1 MKTILTLIMSSI
13 LLLSCNKLTTVNSAT
28 PVVFDGIKA
37 IDTTS
42 KGTAIVTWDSPRGA
56 KIAGFAIYIE
66 DLSAANSTKTA
77 ALKLAS
83 GAIQADAQDVT
94 TILVNL
100 PDEQAPVGSGVP
112 LKAIAGDLNSY
123 EISKLLPGRYAIQV
137 KAVAEDVGPDN
148 NTRVAIL
155 KVESTLGYEGISKAE
170 IQGQDVYLEWPQ
182 LETTLTSRDVVYTI
196 YEGVTFANP
205 VAITSALNFKLSL
218 LSYAPGTA
226 LYFGVRSTDA
236 KGRTDRNIK
245 TIPLTVPTLDST
257 YEGCVNGEARGS
269 DRITV
274 NFAWPNESF
283 QTMNIL
289 RDGVQV
295 YSTTDKGIT
304 SYTDVGLQE
313 GESYKYTCLAVY
325 KSRVLTGLKA
335 LKLTTLTSNPP
346 TFKGI
351 SSVDILSAH
360 SAIVR
365 WGVSAG
371 VPAATFEIYMTPGT
385 SVDWNA
391 DPVDK
396 INATTLEWTTNAL
409 GDDLSYA
416 FGVRACSSK
425 DVCDLN
431 TIQLT
436 GSTVDDGIPKTVGAT
451 ALAIVES
458 KLRVT
463 APWINAQGGI
473 NKRLVYMTTNTGDP
487 STSTTVMTL
496 VATVAV
502 PDPSHPATELFVQ
515 PIEDNRTYTV
525 IVYDQDSHGNKTAG
539 NAPISLYSGD
549 THKPV
554 FGGIATVT
562 NGVGVANDHAE
573 ETTLRLNFVP
583 IPFQPVDMN
592 GTTDYLAYVAPG
604 IVNACSLLTPYQIFA
619 ANSFTVADAN
629 AFIKVEN
636 LQPLTTYSV
645 CLKARDAAGNISD
658 NVVSFTKSTLDI
670 TPPVFDGVQTMSYDS
685 DRGELQLTWNPSV
698 STDLYEFKIRL
709 WKGLAADPDQAVSL
723 TTTVRSNIAATGT
736 RIKQS
741 TFTMLS
747 GELIHALVEACDN
760 AGSVAGGSQNCSTHH
775 FSTAKSVQLNDIDP
789 PPGFLGIRSSSEL
802 ESTVEGVITVKWV
815 GPSDW
820 SDYKG
825 FKVYYVNAETN
836 EIQSLAKDCPCTA
849 NSCPTPLTQCDLV
862 GLDPFRTYRL
872 HVRAY
877 DDAGNM
883 TLLDPVSYSVNK
895 RAADTHAPNFTS
907 NLQLAFSEGK
917 AALAWGAASDNQ
929 YVLEPGAD
937 ITYEVYRKVDEAF
950 STFNSADPL
959 DPAYPNNDV
968 HAGLVARV
976 SSVAGTSWTDSGQGF
991 EGGQTFF
998 YTVCA
1003 VDGTGN
1009 RFCDGQVKSFLCP
1022 DLVPP
1027 VITSFTSTKTE
1038 TGYVWDL
1045 NWVAHDVVTGDSDLQ
1060 YKIYQKISNLEVDE
1074 ASFADNLVYI
1084 ASGVPTYTNLK
1095 GPLNTNTYIH
1105 YMLVVADAEGNKAI
1119 KHLSLYSENKVTL
1132 TSVRSN
1138 EGPLGGNKVL
1148 VLVGEGFKQDVGV
1161 KIGNSTCTSI
1171 NRYSKKYILCK
1182 SPTSV
1187 DVGPVAVTV
1196 TNPDGSTSQLSNAYK
1211 YCSGASCTNV
1221 CNKSSAGWGT
1231 FASGTGVAADPY
1243 IMCTVDHLNAI
1254 KAQPYGKFYKLGEN
1268 IDLAGDTTFVPLYSS
1283 AGSGVEFQGTFDGD
1297 KYVVSNWTYNNGVAT
1312 TPVGFFSRLL
1322 RSDIKNLGLV
1332 NFTITGKDNVGALAG
1347 TAAIGQDGNYY
1358 PNSII
1363 GVTAIGSVTAQS
1375 YVGGLIGR
1383 AGGTLSESAF
1393 IGNVTGNVNVGGIA
1407 GHKRDGSS
1415 KLEFTGNVL
1424 AYASGTSECGAGG
1437 IFGLAS
1443 GNGYTHVALKTSGSV
1458 SCTDVSNTKAPNTG
1472 GIIGRAD
1479 QSRIEDSENRATV
1492 TGGDRTTGII
1502 GSSNGT
1508 TTFVN
1513 TRNYG
1518 DVTGWNDV
1526 AGFIGYTSF
1535 GNNVFQDSANYGNI
1549 KSNSGSYRVSGIA
1562 SALEANGC
1570 CAHKMI
1576 NVSNYG
1582 NISGGNESGGLI
1594 GNSSYI
1600 TITDSANYGNISGV
1614 QGLVG
1619 GIAGSCSYCTMT
1631 NVKSTGDITGV
1642 NNNVGGIAG
1651 ALTGSISGGSS
1662 SGKISGSNATG
1673 GAVGIFNSNSAVSAL
1688 ITGFTSNAII
1698 QGSVG
1703 GQGNGGIVGILS
1715 SGYSSTSPGV
1725 IEKSSFTGSIKANS
1739 QCGGIV
1745 GQTNQY
1751 NIVRRVFMNGGSIE
1765 CSTAAGGVIGLVN
1778 GNNVL
1783 VEQSFSKGK
1792 VKGLTYAGGF
1802 VGHVQRLPANS
1813 VAFNDNYSRTEV
1825 IGNDA
1830 VGGFA
1835 GTAGPVFNRCYASG
1849 KLSSIDTQSR
1859 FGGFL
1864 GDMWS
1869 AGAASS
1875 SFWDK
1880 TSSGFT
1886 TSPMGTGSTTSL
1898 MLGSSLY
1905 APQSYQTTVWSF
1917 TPLDFPK
1924 LLWEATP

>member
-77 ALKLAS
+77 ALTLAG

-137 KAVAEDVGPDN
+137 KAVAEDGGPDN

-218 LSYAPGTA
+218 LSYAPGTT

-245 TIPLTVPTLDST
+245 TIPLTVPTLDSS
-257 YEGCVNGEARGS
+257 YEGCVSGEARGS
-269 DRITV
+269 DRIAV
-274 NFAWPNESF
+274 NFVWPNDSF

-335 LKLTTLTSNPP
+335 LKVTTLTSNPP

-409 GDDLSYA
+409 GDDLTYA

-451 ALAIVES
+451 ALAIVDS

-463 APWINAQGGI
+463 APWVNAQGGI

-487 STSTTVMTL
+487 ATSTTVMTL

-502 PDPSHPATELFVQ
+502 PDPSHPATELYVQ

-554 FGGIATVT
+554 FGGIASVT
-562 NGVGVANDHAE
+562 NGIGVANDHAE

-592 GTTDYLAYVAPG
+592 GATDYLAYVAPG
-604 IVNACSLLTPYQIFA
+604 VVNACSLTTPYQLFA

-629 AFIKVEN
+629 AFIKVDN

-670 TPPVFDGVQTMSYDS
+670 TPPVFDGVQTISYDS

-698 STDLYEFKIRL
+698 STDLYEFKVRL

-747 GELIHALVEACDN
+747 GELVHALVEACDN

-802 ESTVEGVITVKWV
+802 ESTIEGVITVKWV
-815 GPSDW
+815 APSDW

-825 FKVYYVNAETN
+825 FKVYYVNADTN
-836 EIQSLAKDCPCTA
+836 EIQSLAKDCPCTL

-907 NLQLAFSEGK
+907 NLQLAFAEGK
-917 AALAWGAASDNQ
+917 ASLAWGAASDNQ

-950 STFNSADPL
+950 STFNTADPT
-959 DPAYPNNDV
+959 DPAYPNKDV

-976 SSVAGTSWTDSGQGF
+976 SSVAGTSWVDSGQGF
-991 EGGQTFF
+991 EGGKTFF

-1022 DLVPP
+1022 DLIPP
-1027 VITSFTSTKTE
+1027 AITSFTSTKTE
-1038 TGYVWDL
+1038 TGYVWNL

-1060 YKIYQKISNLEVDE
+1060 FKIYQKI
-1074 ASFADNLVYI
+1074 
-1084 ASGVPTYTNLK
+1084 
-1095 GPLNTNTYIH
+1095 
-1105 YMLVVADAEGNKAI
+1105 
-1119 KHLSLYSENKVTL
+1119 
-1132 TSVRSN
+1132 
-1138 EGPLGGNKVL
+1138 
-1148 VLVGEGFKQDVGV
+1148 
-1161 KIGNSTCTSI
+1161 
-1171 NRYSKKYILCK
+1171 YSKKYILCK

-1187 DVGPVAVTV
+1187 DVGPVPVTV
-1196 TNPDGSTSQLSNAYK
+1196 TNPDGSIAQLSNAYK

-1231 FASGTGVAADPY
+1231 FAAGTGVAADPY

-1268 IDLAGDTTFVPLYSS
+1268 IDLAGNTTFVPLYSS

-1297 KYVVSNWTYNNGVAT
+1297 NYVVSNWTYNNGVAT
-1312 TPVGFFSRLL
+1312 NPVGFFSRLL

-1347 TAAIGQDGNYY
+1347 TAAIGQDNNFY

-1363 GVTAIGSVTAQS
+1363 GVTAIGSVTGQTN
-1375 YVGGLIGR
+1375 VGGLLGR
-1383 AGGTLSESAF
+1383 AGGTLSESAY
-1393 IGNVTGNVNVGGIA
+1393 IGNVTGNIAVGGIS
-1407 GHKRDGSS
+1407 GTKRDGSS
-1415 KLEFTGNVL
+1415 KLEFSGNVL
-1424 AYASGTSECGAGG
+1424 AYASGASECQAGG
-1437 IFGLAS
+1437 IFGFAA
-1443 GNGYTHVALKTSGSV
+1443 GNGYTHVSLKTSGTV
-1458 SCTDVSNTKAPNTG
+1458 ICTDISNNKASNTG

-1479 QSRIEDSENRATV
+1479 QSRIEDSENRASV
-1492 TGGDRTTGII
+1492 SGGNQTTGII

-1518 DVTGWNDV
+1518 NVTGWNDV
-1526 AGFIGYTSF
+1526 AGFIAYTSF
-1535 GNNVFQDSANYGNI
+1535 GNNVFQDSINYGNI
-1549 KSNSGSYRVSGIA
+1549 TSNSGNYRVAGFA
-1562 SALEANGC
+1562 SALESNGC

-1576 NVSNYG
+1576 NVQNYG
-1582 NISGGNESGGLI
+1582 NISGGNESGGLL
-1594 GNSSYI
+1594 GNSSYV
-1600 TITDSANYGNISGV
+1600 TFTDVANYGNVSGV
-1614 QGLVG
+1614 NNDVG
-1619 GIAGSCSYCTMT
+1619 GIAGKCSGCVMT
-1631 NVKSTGDITGV
+1631 NVKNFGNVTGVYNAVGGIVGTYTGTITGGSSSGTITG
-1642 NNNVGGIAG
+1642 NNGVGGIAG
-1651 ALTGSISGGSS
+1651 YFNTTTTYTGQVSGMTSTANIVGTVGGTGSGGIIGVLNSGQSS
-1662 SGKISGSNATG
+1662 STPM
-1673 GAVGIFNSNSAVSAL
+1673 
-1688 ITGFTSNAII
+1688 
-1698 QGSVG
+1698 
-1703 GQGNGGIVGILS
+1703 IV
-1715 SGYSSTSPGV
+1715 
-1725 IEKSSFTGSIKANS
+1725 EKSSFNGSIKANS

-1745 GQTNQY
+1745 GQINQFAT
-1751 NIVRRVFMNGGSIE
+1751 VRRTSMTNGSIE
-1765 CSTAAGGVIGLVN
+1765 CNTASGGIIGLVN
-1778 GNNVL
+1778 NNNVL

-1813 VAFNDNYSRTEV
+1813 VAFNDNYSRAEV

-1835 GTAGPVFNRCYASG
+1835 GTAGPVFTRCYASG
-1849 KLSSIDTQSR
+1849 KLTSVDTQSR

-1880 TSSGFT
+1880 TSSGFA

-1898 MLGSSLY
+1898 MLGSNLY

-1924 LLWEATP
+1924 LLWELTP

>member
-1 MKTILTLIMSSI
+1 MNIILTLLMVFSV
-13 LLLSCNKLTTVNSAT
+13 LSCNKLTTVNSAT

-66 DLSAANSTKTA
+66 DLSAANSTKNA

-137 KAVAEDVGPDN
+137 KAVAEDGGPDN

-205 VAITSALNFKLSL
+205 VAITSTLNFKLSL
-218 LSYAPGTA
+218 LSYAPGTT

-245 TIPLTVPTLDST
+245 TIPITVPTLDST
-257 YEGCVNGEARGS
+257 YEGCVSGEARGS
-269 DRITV
+269 DRIAV
-274 NFAWPNESF
+274 NFVWPNDAF

-295 YSTTDKGIT
+295 YSTSDKGIT

-313 GESYKYTCLAVY
+313 GEVYKYTCLAVY
-325 KSRVLTGLKA
+325 KSRVITGLKA
-335 LKLTTLTSNPP
+335 LKVTTLTSNPP

-360 SAIVR
+360 SAIVK

-371 VPAATFEIYMTPGT
+371 VPAATFEIYMTPGS

-391 DPVDK
+391 DPVAK

-409 GDDLSYA
+409 GDDLTYA

-436 GSTVDDGIPKTVGAT
+436 GSTTDDGIPKTVGAT
-451 ALAIVES
+451 ALAIVDS

-463 APWINAQGGI
+463 APWDNSLGGI
-473 NKRLVYMTTNTGDP
+473 NKRLVYMTSNTGNP
-487 STSTTVMTL
+487 ATSTMVMTL
-496 VATVAV
+496 VATIAV
-502 PDPSHPATELFVQ
+502 PDPGNPPLELYVQ
-515 PIEDNRTYTV
+515 PIEDNVTYTV

-554 FGGIATVT
+554 FGGIATVG
-562 NGVGVANDHAE
+562 NGIGVANDHAE
-573 ETTLRLNFVP
+573 ETTLRLSFVP

-604 IVNACSLLTPYQIFA
+604 NINACNLTTPYQIYP
-619 ANSFTVADAN
+619 ANAFTVADSN

-658 NVVSFTKSTLDI
+658 NIVSFSKSTLDI
-670 TPPVFDGVQTMSYDS
+670 TPPVFDGVQTISYDR

-698 STDLYEFKIRL
+698 STDLYEFKVRL
-709 WKGLAADPDQAVSL
+709 WKGLAVDPDQAVTL
-723 TTTVRSNIAATGT
+723 TTTVRSNVAATGT
-736 RIKQS
+736 RVKQS

-747 GELIHALVEACDN
+747 GELVHALVEACDN
-760 AGSVAGGSQNCSTHH
+760 AGSVAGGSQNCSTHDYT
-775 FSTAKSVQLNDIDP
+775 TAKAVQLADIDP
-789 PPGFLGIRSSSEL
+789 PPGFLGIRSSNEL
-802 ESTVEGVITVKWV
+802 ESTIEGVITVKWV
-815 GPSDW
+815 APSDW

-825 FKVYYVNAETN
+825 FKVFYINPDTN
-836 EIQSLAKDCPCTA
+836 EIQSLAKDCPCAA
-849 NSCPTPLTQCDLV
+849 NSCPVPVTQCDLTS
-862 GLDPFRTYRL
+862 LDPFRTYRL

-877 DDAGNM
+877 DAAGNM

-895 RAADTHAPNFTS
+895 RAADTHAPSFTS
-907 NLQLAFSEGK
+907 NLQLAFAEGK
-917 AALAWGAASDNQ
+917 ANLAWGSASDNQ

-950 STFNSADPL
+950 STFNPTDPL
-959 DPAYPNNDV
+959 DPGYPNNDI
-968 HAGLVARV
+968 HAGLVARI
-976 SSVAGTSWTDSGQGF
+976 SSMAGTTWTDSGQGF
-991 EGGQTFF
+991 EGGKTFF

-1009 RFCDGQVKSFLCP
+1009 RFCDGQIKSFLCP
-1022 DLVPP
+1022 DLIPP
-1027 VITSFTSTKTE
+1027 VISSFTSTKTD
-1038 TGYVWDL
+1038 TSYVWDL
-1045 NWVAHDVVTGDSDLQ
+1045 NWVSRDLVTGDADLQ
-1060 YKIYQKISNLEVDE
+1060 FKIYQKTSNLEVDE

-1084 ASGVPTYTNLK
+1084 ASGIPTFPSQK

-1105 YMLVVADAEGNKAI
+1105 YMLVVSDAEGNKVI
-1119 KHLSLYSENKVTL
+1119 KHLTLYSENKVTL
-1132 TSVRSN
+1132 TSVRST
-1138 EGPLGGNKVL
+1138 EGPLSGNKVL
-1148 VLVGEGFKQDVGV
+1148 VLVGDGFKQDVSV
-1161 KIGNSTCTSI
+1161 KVADSTCTSI
-1171 NRYSKKYILCK
+1171 NRYSKKYIICK
-1182 SPTSV
+1182 SPSSV
-1187 DVGPVAVTV
+1187 ALGPVPVTV
-1196 TNPDGSTSQLSNAYK
+1196 TNPDGSSSVLTNAYK
-1211 YCSGASCTNV
+1211 YCSGSGCVNV
-1221 CNKSSAGWGT
+1221 CNKSSTSWGAN
-1231 FASGTGVAADPY
+1231 FAAGTGVSTDPF
-1243 IMCTVDHLNAI
+1243 ILCTVDHLNAV
-1254 KAQPYGKFYKLGEN
+1254 KAQPNGKFYKLGEN
-1268 IDLAGDTTFVPLYSS
+1268 IDLAGISNFVPLYSNN
-1283 AGSGVEFQGTFDGD
+1283 GSGVEFQGSFDGD
-1297 KYVVSNWTYNNGVAT
+1297 NYVVSNWTYNNGVAT
-1312 TPVGFFSRLL
+1312 NPVGFFSRLL

-1332 NFTITGKDNVGALAG
+1332 NFTITGKDKVGALAG
-1347 TAAIGQDGNYY
+1347 TAALGQDNNWY
-1358 PNSII
+1358 PNSVI
-1363 GVTAIGSVTAQS
+1363 GVTAIGSVTGQS
-1375 YVGGLIGR
+1375 YVGGLIGH
-1383 AGGTLSESAF
+1383 ASGTLSDSAY
-1393 IGNVTGNVNVGGIA
+1393 IGNVTGNSIVGGVV
-1407 GHKRDGSS
+1407 GFKRDGSS

-1424 AYASGTSECGAGG
+1424 AYASGATECAAGG
-1437 IFGLAS
+1437 IFGLAQ

-1458 SCTDVSNTKAPNTG
+1458 TCTDVSNTRAQNTA

-1479 QSRIEDSENRATV
+1479 QSRIEDSENRANV
-1492 TGGDRTTGII
+1492 TGADRTTGII

-1518 DVTGWNDV
+1518 NITGMSDVG
-1526 AGFIGYTSF
+1526 GFLGYTSF
-1535 GNNVFQDSANYGNI
+1535 GNNIFQDSSNYGTIRGNAT
-1549 KSNSGSYRVSGIA
+1549 NARVSGVA
-1562 SALEANGC
+1562 VGLESNGC
-1570 CAHKMI
+1570 CTHKMI
-1576 NVSNYG
+1576 NV
-1582 NISGGNESGGLI
+1582 
-1594 GNSSYI
+1594 
-1600 TITDSANYGNISGV
+1600 ANYGNVFGGNETGGLLAGASNVKFSDSSNFGNITSQNNETGGIAGKCQNCEMTNVKNSGNISASGNAIGGIV
-1614 QGLVG
+1614 GNFTGSLTGATSSGTVSGNVGVG
-1619 GIAGSCSYCTMT
+1619 GIAGYLNG
-1631 NVKSTGDITGV
+1631 NVYY
-1642 NNNVGGIAG
+1642 
-1651 ALTGSISGGSS
+1651 SG
-1662 SGKISGSNATG
+1662 
-1673 GAVGIFNSNSAVSAL
+1673 L
-1688 ITGFTSNAII
+1688 ITGAASTAVIT
-1698 QGSVG
+1698 GSVG
-1703 GQGNGGIVGILS
+1703 GAASGGIVGLMNN
-1715 SGYSSTSPGV
+1715 GYSSSGPMIV
-1725 IEKSSFTGSIKANS
+1725 EKSTFNGSLKANT

-1751 NIVRRVFMNGGSIE
+1751 AIIRRVAMTGGSVD

-1778 GNNVL
+1778 NNNLL
-1783 VEQSFSKGK
+1783 VEQSSSRGT

-1813 VAFNDNYSRTEV
+1813 VAFNDNYTRANV

-1849 KLSSIDTQSR
+1849 KLTSVDTQSR

-1880 TSSGFT
+1880 TTSGFAV
-1886 TSPMGTGSTTSL
+1886 SPMGTGSTTSQ
-1898 MLGSSLY
+1898 MFGSNLY
-1905 APQSYQTTVWSF
+1905 APASYQNTVWSF
-1917 TPLDFPK
+1917 APLDFPK
-1924 LLWEATP
+1924 LLWEVTP